1 MKTKLKKSS
10 KRSLKISYIYSL
22 KFFRALSS
30 VGLEHLV
37 YTEGV
42 GGSNPSAP
50 TFLTSTFDLSSF
62 VGVFYFPDFL
72 FSFPLNPVTLSP
84 NSVLAFSPSSSIFDA
99 ISGNS
104 SYTLCFSSGSS
115 FKLYNSFFIN

>member
-1 MKTKLKKSS
+1 MTKNRLYL
-10 KRSLKISYIYSL
+10 RL

-50 TFLTSTFDLSSF
+50 TLLTSTFDLSSH
-62 VGVFYFPDFL
+62 VGVFYFSASL
-72 FSFPLNPVTLSP
+72 FSFPTSPVKLSP
-84 NSVLAFSPSSSIFDA
+84 NSSLAFLPIFSISNA
-99 ISGNS
+99 ISG
-104 SYTLCFSSGSS
+104 
-115 FKLYNSFFIN
+115 KLS